1 MRANRR
7 VCHNTPVRRMM
18 ACGSLAALIFTTAYA
33 PLFHVHADTGGAP
46 LIHAHFPELEIAE
59 NERVVHMEAH
69 HSHSQARPIDIL
81 TTTAPSVTVFDVIIV
96 AVSLS
101 PPAVEVCCGFVSLD
115 RPRAHAP
122 PAPAHLIPRAPPA

>member
-1 MRANRR
+1 MAPRHKRDTFNPECPRFTYSIGKRVYATLRRIQKLFRMRANRR
-7 VCHNTPVRRMM
+7 VC
-18 ACGSLAALIFTTAYA
+18 
-33 PLFHVHADTGGAP
+33 
-46 LIHAHFPELEIAE
+46 
-59 NERVVHMEAH
+59 

-81 TTTAPSVTVFDVIIV
+81 TTTAPSVTVFDVVIV

-122 PAPAHLIPRAPPA
+122 PALAHLIARAPPACH

>member
-33 PLFHVHADTGGAP
+33 PLFHVHEDTGGAP

-69 HSHSQARPIDIL
+69 HSHSQGRPIDIL
-81 TTTAPSVTVFDVIIV
+81 TTTAPSVTVFDVTIV

-122 PAPAHLIPRAPPA
+122 PALAHLIPRAPPA